1 MIWRR
6 YATWGTPRWTE
17 LGVACSRSARGGALS
32 WVTVTEKTW
41 QVQICVVSVTLSVA
55 FGSPGIVLQGLS
67 TQTQKASGTMYSSKR
82 MADGKQWMTHNL
94 DVDTMPSY
102 CYEDAEPNCR

>member
-1 MIWRR
+1 M
-6 YATWGTPRWTE
+6 ATLCHLGNATMDRTRSSMFSLGTGWSIFM
-17 LGVACSRSARGGALS
+17 GN
-32 WVTVTEKTW
+32 VTQKTW